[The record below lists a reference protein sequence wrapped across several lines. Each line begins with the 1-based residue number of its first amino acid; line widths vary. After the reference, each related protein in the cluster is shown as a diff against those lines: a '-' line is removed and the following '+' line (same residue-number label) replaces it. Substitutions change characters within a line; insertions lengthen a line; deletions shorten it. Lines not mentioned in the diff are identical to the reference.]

1 MMKGISRF
9 FSQSEIRIGIRNKIK
24 NRIKN
29 GIGTKLLSVYMILAL
44 MAAAL
49 TGCGN
54 IKSMDNKTIRIG
66 VSVYDI
72 HDTFITQ
79 LMDEFN
85 SYADTDVTIV
95 TYNAG
100 QSIKEQ
106 NNQMQE
112 MIDTG
117 CDVICINL
125 VDRTE
130 PEHIIDMALK
140 YDVPVIFFN
149 RELTKEDLQRSSNFY
164 YVGSDA
170 VESGIMQGELAA
182 DEILGQGSAIDTNND
197 GNIQYVMLQGEAG
210 HQDAIVR
217 SEYCV
222 ETLINKGVQLD
233 RQGLAIANFNRT
245 QAQSKI
251 EQLISSNTEIELIL
265 ANNDDMA
272 LGAIDAYLN
281 MYGEDAKS
289 KIPAIYG
296 IDGTIGGLE
305 AVKTGYMHGT
315 VYNDKEGQAHAMYD
329 LAMALATGSSLDG
342 LGIEDGH
349 YIRLPHTKI
358 TLDNVNDFLY
368 R

>member
-1 MMKGISRF
+1 MTKVISRLY
-9 FSQSEIRIGIRNKIK
+9 SRSENRRKIISI
-24 NRIKN
+24 NI
-29 GIGTKLLSVYMILAL
+29 ILIILLVSI
-44 MAAAL
+44 
-49 TGCGN
+49 TGCSN
-54 IKSMDNKTIRIG
+54 TKSDEKETIRIG
-66 VSVYDI
+66 VSVYDSR
-72 HDTFITQ
+72 DTFITQ

-85 SYADTDVTIV
+85 SYADPDVTVV

-100 QSIKEQ
+100 QNMKEQ
-106 NNQMQE
+106 NNQMQD
-112 MIDTG
+112 MIDGG

-130 PEHIIDMALK
+130 PEQIIDLALS

-149 RELTKEDLQRSSNFY
+149 RELTQEDLQRSDKFY

-170 VESGIMQGELAA
+170 MESGIMQGELAA
-182 DEILGQGSAIDTNND
+182 ADILDEGTNIDTNND
-197 GNIQYVMLQGEAG
+197 GMIQYVMLQGEAG

-217 SEYCV
+217 SEYSV
-222 ETLINKGVQLD
+222 ETLIDSKIQLD
-233 RQGLAIANFNRT
+233 RVGLAIANFNRT

-251 EQLISSNTEIELIL
+251 EQLINSDAQIELIL

-281 MYGEDAKS
+281 VYGENAKLEM
-289 KIPAIYG
+289 PAIYG

-305 AVKTGYMHGT
+305 AIKMEYMRGT

-329 LAMALATGSSLDG
+329 LAIALATGRSLDD

-358 TLDNVNDFLY
+358 TLDNVNEYLY
-368 R
+368 Q

>member
-9 FSQSEIRIGIRNKIK
+9 FFQSE
-24 NRIKN
+24 NRK
-29 GIGTKLLSVYMILAL
+29 KLASIIIMLTTTVMILS
-44 MAAAL
+44 
-49 TGCGN
+49 GCSN
-54 IKSMDNKTIRIG
+54 IKSSTTDTIRIG

-85 SYADTDVTIV
+85 SYADMSVTVV

-100 QSIKEQ
+100 QSMKEQ

-112 MIDTG
+112 MIDGG
-117 CDVICINL
+117 CNVICINL

-130 PEHIIDMALK
+130 PEHIIDLALK
-140 YDVPVIFFN
+140 YDIPVIFFN
-149 RELTKEDLQRSSNFY
+149 REPIKEDLQRSDKFY

-170 VESGIMQGELAA
+170 MESGVMQGELAA
-182 DEILGQGSAIDTNND
+182 QAILDPDSDIDTNND
-197 GNIQYVMLQGEAG
+197 GIIQYVMLQGEAG

-217 SEYCV
+217 SEYSV
-222 ETLINKGVQLD
+222 ETLIKSGIQLD
-233 RQGLAIANFNRT
+233 RKGLAIANFNRT
-245 QAQSKI
+245 QAQSQI
-251 EQLISSNTEIELIL
+251 EQLINQNTNIELIL

-281 MYGEDAKS
+281 IYGENARAML
-289 KIPAIYG
+289 PAIYG
-296 IDGTIGGLE
+296 IDGTLGGLE
-305 AVKTGYMHGT
+305 AVKTGYMYGT

-329 LAMALATGSSLDG
+329 LAIALATGQSLDE
-342 LGIEDGH
+342 LNIEDNH

-358 TLDNVNDFLY
+358 TLENVNEYLY
-368 R
+368 K

>member
-9 FSQSEIRIGIRNKIK
+9 YSRSEIRKKILSFYLIMTLMVMIISGCSNIK
-24 NRIKN
+24 NKE
-29 GIGTKLLSVYMILAL
+29 K
-44 MAAAL
+44 
-49 TGCGN
+49 
-54 IKSMDNKTIRIG
+54 DTIRIG
-66 VSVYDI
+66 VSVYDA

-85 SYADTDVTIV
+85 SYADTNVTVI

-100 QSIKEQ
+100 QSMKEQ

-112 MIDTG
+112 MIDGG

-130 PEHIIDMALK
+130 PEHIIDLALK

-149 RELTKEDLQRSSNFY
+149 RELTGEDLRRSDKFY

-170 VESGIMQGELAA
+170 MESGIMQGELAA
-182 DEILGQGSAIDTNND
+182 EGILDDSLHIDANGD
-197 GNIQYVMLQGEAG
+197 GYIQYVMLQGEAG

-222 ETLINKGVQLD
+222 ETLMNSGIKLD
-233 RQGLAIANFNRT
+233 RKGLAIANFNRT

-251 EQLISSNTEIELIL
+251 EQLINAKTEIELIL

-272 LGAIDAYLN
+272 LGAIDAYIN
-281 MYGEDAKS
+281 IFGDKAKS
-289 KIPAIYG
+289 MLPAIYG

-305 AVKTGYMHGT
+305 AVKTGYMCGT

-329 LAMALATGSSLDG
+329 LAIALATGGSLDD
-342 LGIEDGH
+342 LGIEDEH
-349 YIRLPHTKI
+349 YIRLPHTKV
-358 TLDNVNDFLY
+358 TLENVNDYLN
-368 R
+368 

>member
-9 FSQSEIRIGIRNKIK
+9 YSRSEIRKKI
-24 NRIKN
+24 
-29 GIGTKLLSVYMILAL
+29 LSLYLIMAL
-44 MAAAL
+44 MVMIIS
-49 TGCGN
+49 GCSN
-54 IKSMDNKTIRIG
+54 FKNKEKDTIRIG
-66 VSVYDI
+66 VSVYDV

-85 SYADTDVTIV
+85 SYADANVTVI

-100 QSIKEQ
+100 QSMKEQ

-112 MIDTG
+112 MIDGG

-130 PEHIIDMALK
+130 PEHIIDLALK

-149 RELTKEDLQRSSNFY
+149 RELTGEDLRRSDKFY

-170 VESGIMQGELAA
+170 MESGIMQGELAA
-182 DEILGQGSAIDTNND
+182 EGILDDSLHIDANGD
-197 GNIQYVMLQGEAG
+197 GYIQYVMLQGEAG

-222 ETLINKGVQLD
+222 ETLIDQGIKLD
-233 RQGLAIANFNRT
+233 RKGLAIANFNRT

-251 EQLISSNTEIELIL
+251 EQLINAKTEIELIL

-272 LGAIDAYLN
+272 LGAIDAYIN
-281 MYGEDAKS
+281 IFGDKAKS
-289 KIPAIYG
+289 MLPAIYG

-305 AVKTGYMHGT
+305 AVKTGYMCGT

-329 LAMALATGSSLDG
+329 LAIALATGGSLDD
-342 LGIEDGH
+342 LGIEDEH
-349 YIRLPHTKI
+349 YIRLPHTKV
-358 TLDNVNDFLY
+358 TLENVNDYLY
-368 R
+368 

>member
-9 FSQSEIRIGIRNKIK
+9 FSQSEIRKKI
-24 NRIKN
+24 
-29 GIGTKLLSVYMILAL
+29 LSVYL
-44 MAAAL
+44 MMAVMA
-49 TGCGN
+49 TIISGCGN
-54 IKSMDNKTIRIG
+54 IKNKDKDTIRIG

-85 SYADTDVTIV
+85 SYADANVTVI

-100 QSIKEQ
+100 QSMKEQ

-112 MIDTG
+112 MIDGG

-130 PEHIIDMALK
+130 PEHIIDLALK

-149 RELTKEDLQRSSNFY
+149 RELTGEDLRRSDNFY

-170 VESGIMQGELAA
+170 MESGIMQGELAA
-182 DEILGQGSAIDTNND
+182 EGILDENLNIDANGD
-197 GNIQYVMLQGEAG
+197 GYIQYVMLQGEAG

-222 ETLINKGVQLD
+222 ETLIDHGIKLD
-233 RQGLAIANFNRT
+233 RKGLAIANFNRT

-251 EQLISSNTEIELIL
+251 EQLINAKTEIELII

-272 LGAIDAYLN
+272 LGAIDAYIN
-281 MYGEDAKS
+281 IFGDKAKS
-289 KIPAIYG
+289 MLPAIYG

-305 AVKTGYMHGT
+305 AVKTGYMYGT

-329 LAMALATGSSLDG
+329 LAIALATGQPLDD
-342 LGIEDGH
+342 LGIEDEH
-349 YIRLPHTKI
+349 YIRLPHTKV
-358 TLDNVNDFLY
+358 TLDNVNDYLY
-368 R
+368 